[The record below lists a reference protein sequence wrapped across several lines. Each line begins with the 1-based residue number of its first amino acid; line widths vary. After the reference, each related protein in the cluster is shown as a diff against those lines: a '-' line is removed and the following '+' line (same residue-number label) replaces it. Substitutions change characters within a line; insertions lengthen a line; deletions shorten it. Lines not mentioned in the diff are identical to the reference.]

1 MRIGIIGAGF
11 TGLAAAVSLAQR
23 GYKVDVFESEE
34 RAGGLAIGFKD
45 DTWDWPLEKHYH
57 HLFVS
62 DYNIRELAKESG
74 VDITF
79 SRPRTSTYYRESIF
93 QLDSPLSLLLFPHI
107 PFFDRLRTGLGLAVL
122 KISPVWKPLE
132 WVTSRWYIEH
142 IMGRKS
148 WQVIWEPL
156 FRGKFNQYTNQIAAS
171 WFWARIYKR
180 SASLG
185 YPQGGFQAMADKVAE
200 NAAKLGVKFHF
211 STKVA
216 KISSQTKKVRTLTLS
231 DGTIRKFDAIICT
244 LPSPA
249 FIRLAPGLPPEYPQ
263 KLLGAKGIGAVNL
276 VLSLNQSFLTDGTYW
291 LNINDRSMPFL
302 AIVEHTNFV
311 NKSHYGGDTL
321 VYIGNYLPPD
331 HRFFSL
337 NSNELLK
344 IFMPHLKRIN
354 PDFSFSWVKKSWI
367 WQAPF
372 AQPIVTTNYS
382 KNIPPLQTP
391 LPGVYLANIQQVY
404 PWDRGTNYAV
414 ELGSKIADNI
424 ELDAKAEK

>member
-1 MRIGIIGAGF
+1 MRVGIIGAGF
-11 TGLAAAVSLAQR
+11 TGLAAAVSLAEK
-23 GYKVDVFESEE
+23 GHKVEVFESEE
-34 RAGGLAIGFKD
+34 RPGGLAIGFKD

-62 DYNIRELAKESG
+62 DYFIRNLAQKSG
-74 VDITF
+74 LEINFT
-79 SRPRTSTYYRESIF
+79 RPKTSTYYQGSVF

-107 PFFDRLRTGLGLAVL
+107 PFFDRLRTGFGLALL

-132 WVTSRWYIEH
+132 MITSRWYIENV
-142 IMGRKS
+142 MGKKS

-156 FRGKFNQYTNQIAAS
+156 FRGKFSQYTDQIAAS
-171 WFWARIYKR
+171 WFWARIFKR

-185 YPQGGFQAMADKVAE
+185 YPTGGFQNMADKIAEVAGRH
-200 NAAKLGVKFHF
+200 GVKFNF
-211 STKVA
+211 STK
-216 KISSQTKKVRTLTLS
+216 ISQIATGSKKEKFIILP
-231 DGTIRKFDAIICT
+231 DGTRKKFDVIICT

-249 FIRLAPGLPPEYPQ
+249 FTRLTPELPPEYTQ
-263 KLLGAKGIGAVNL
+263 KLLRPMGIGAVNL
-276 VLSLNQSFLTDGTYW
+276 VLSLRQSFLTDGTYW

-311 NKSHYGGDTL
+311 NRSHYDGDTL

-331 HRFFSL
+331 HRYFSL

-344 IFMPHLKRIN
+344 IFMPHLKKIN
-354 PDFSFSWVKKSWI
+354 PMFSFSWVKKSWV

-382 KNIPPLQTP
+382 RNIPSITTP
-391 LPGVYLANIQQVY
+391 LPGIYLANIQQVY

-414 ELGSKIADNI
+414 ELGQKVASLVL
-424 ELDAKAEK
+424 EEAKNS